1 MGWTSIRQSRVATK
15 FRLKMTLL
23 NLGIKLTQK
32 WYFRIKKNENYDR
45 IQHIRINLQSFA
57 KYIWNLLGFTKNL
70 DLN

>member
-57 KYIWNLLGFTKNL
+57 KYIWNLLGFTKIL

>member
-45 IQHIRINLQSFA
+45 IQHIQINLQSFA